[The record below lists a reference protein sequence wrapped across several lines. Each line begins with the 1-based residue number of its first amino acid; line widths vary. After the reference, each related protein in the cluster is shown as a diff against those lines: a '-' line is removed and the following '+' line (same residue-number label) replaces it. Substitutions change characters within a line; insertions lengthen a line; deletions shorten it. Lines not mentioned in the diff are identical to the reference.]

1 MMRDKILFTPGPLTT
16 SFTVKEAM
24 LRDVGSRDS
33 EFIEIIKEIRH
44 GLLEIAGVSKE
55 SGYEAIIMQGPGT
68 MGIESVISSA
78 IPPDGKLLVII
89 NGAYGKRIREIAEIH
104 HIQVDALIYKENQIP
119 PVSSI
124 EECLSENKDIT
135 HLAIVHCETTSGIIN
150 PVEETGK
157 LCRNH
162 GITYIVDA
170 MSSFGAIPLNVK
182 DANIHFLISS
192 ANKCIEGVPGFSF
205 IIANTDELKKAHYAR
220 SLTLN
225 LYAQWE
231 ALERNGQFRFTPPT
245 HALLAFHQAL
255 NELEEEGGPKGRAE
269 RYLNNNQKLIEGMGK
284 MGFEPYVPPDYRGYI
299 ITSFYYP
306 DNSEFSFEEFYEFLS
321 QRGLIIYPGKLGEEN
336 TFRIG
341 NIGRIGEDE
350 INRLLHAVD
359 EYMHYIRLK

>member
-1 MMRDKILFTPGPLTT
+1 MMNDKVLFTPGPLTT

-24 LRDVGSRDS
+24 LRDVGSRDG

-104 HIQVDALIYKENQIP
+104 NIQVDALIYKENQIP

-124 EECLSENKDIT
+124 EECILENKDIT

-157 LCRNH
+157 LCEKY
-162 GITYIVDA
+162 GITFIVDA
-170 MSSFGAIPLNVK
+170 MSSFGAIPLHVK
-182 DANIHFLISS
+182 DAAIHFLISS

-220 SLTLN
+220 TLTLD
-225 LYAQWE
+225 LLAQWE
-231 ALERNGQFRFTPPT
+231 GLEKNGQFRFTPPA
-245 HALLAFHQAL
+245 HALLAFYQAL

-284 MGFEPYVPPDYRGYI
+284 MGFEPYVPSDYRGYI
-299 ITSFYYP
+299 ITSFFYP
-306 DNSEFSFEEFYEFLS
+306 ENLKFSFEEFYEYLS

-350 INRLLHAVD
+350 INRLLHAIN